1 MNITSYISQSLSLGN
16 GAIIRAS
23 TIQSADFIYLFHL
36 ITFMVRGEELRA
48 RIKDYFTF
56 EKQEL
61 AILIPAI
68 FITAF
73 MFSFKDWGEESFQFW
88 TGLGNLIVV
97 SIIVAVS
104 FFVRFSWQKIY
115 ALKEGYVAQF
125 KGWWAGILV
134 ALVLT
139 LVTNGRA
146 PLVLIGGVVSSLMIR
161 HRLGEFRYGFSY
173 LDNAKISYHGIIAN
187 IHLAVLF
194 SIGLYFFPENYFFS
208 KGLLFNWIMALCAVF
223 PLPQLDGL
231 NIYFGSRSLYYFA
244 VAIVAVFGI
253 LLLTQTQIG
262 LILAVFIISVG
273 DIITMLIEP

>member
-1 MNITSYISQSLSLGN
+1 
-16 GAIIRAS
+16 
-23 TIQSADFIYLFHL
+23 
-36 ITFMVRGEELRA
+36 MVRGEELRA

-61 AILIPAI
+61 TILIPAI

-73 MFSFKDWGEESFQFW
+73 MFSFRDWGEESFQFW
-88 TGLGNLIVV
+88 AGLGNLIVV

-125 KGWWAGILV
+125 KGWWTGILV

-139 LVTNGRA
+139 LVTNGRV

-173 LDNAKISYHGIIAN
+173 LDNAKISFQGVIAN
-187 IHLAVLF
+187 LILALF
-194 SIGLYFFPENYFFS
+194 FAVGLYFFPENYLFS
-208 KGLLFNWIMALCAVF
+208 KGLLFNWIMALCAAF

-231 NIYFGSRSLYYFA
+231 NIYFGSRAYYYVTLA
-244 VAIVAVFGI
+244 LVAIFGI

-262 LILAVFIISVG
+262 LVLAVFITAVAAIVSL
-273 DIITMLIEP
+273 LIEP

>member
-1 MNITSYISQSLSLGN
+1 
-16 GAIIRAS
+16 
-23 TIQSADFIYLFHL
+23 
-36 ITFMVRGEELRA
+36 MVRGEELRA

-61 AILIPAI
+61 TILIPAI

-73 MFSFKDWGEESFQFW
+73 MFSFCDWGTGSCGEEGSFQFW

-104 FFVRFSWQKIY
+104 FFIRFSWQKIY

-125 KGWWAGILV
+125 KGWWTGILV

-139 LVTNGRA
+139 LVTNGRV

-173 LDNAKISYHGIIAN
+173 LDNAKISFQGVIAN
-187 IHLAVLF
+187 LILALF
-194 SIGLYFFPENYFFS
+194 FAVGLYFFPENYLFS
-208 KGLLFNWIMALCAVF
+208 KGLLFNWIMALCAAF

-231 NIYFGSRSLYYFA
+231 NIYFGSRAYYYVTLA
-244 VAIVAVFGI
+244 LVAIFGI

-262 LILAVFIISVG
+262 LVLAVFITAVAAIVSL
-273 DIITMLIEP
+273 LIEP

>member
-1 MNITSYISQSLSLGN
+1 
-16 GAIIRAS
+16 
-23 TIQSADFIYLFHL
+23 
-36 ITFMVRGEELRA
+36 MVRGEELRA

-104 FFVRFSWQKIY
+104 FFVRFSSQKIY

-125 KGWWAGILV
+125 KGWWAGILI

-173 LDNAKISYHGIIAN
+173 LDNAKISYHGVIAN
-187 IHLAVLF
+187 LILALF
-194 SIGLYFFPENYFFS
+194 FAVGLYFFPENYFFS
-208 KGLLFNWIMALCAVF
+208 KGLLFNWIMALCAAF

-231 NIYFGSRSLYYFA
+231 NIYFGSRAYYYVTLA
-244 VAIVAVFGI
+244 LVAIFGI
-253 LLLTQTQIG
+253 LLLTQTKIG
-262 LILAVFIISVG
+262 LVLAVFITAVAAIVG
-273 DIITMLIEP
+273 LLIEP

>member
-1 MNITSYISQSLSLGN
+1 
-16 GAIIRAS
+16 
-23 TIQSADFIYLFHL
+23 
-36 ITFMVRGEELRA
+36 MVRGEELRA

-125 KGWWAGILV
+125 KGWWTGILV

-173 LDNAKISYHGIIAN
+173 LDNAKISFQGVIAN
-187 IHLAVLF
+187 LILALF
-194 SIGLYFFPENYFFS
+194 FAVGLYLFPENYLFS
-208 KGLLFNWIMALCAVF
+208 KGLLFNWIMALCAAF

-231 NIYFGSRSLYYFA
+231 NIYFGSRAYYYVTLA
-244 VAIVAVFGI
+244 LVAIFGI

-262 LILAVFIISVG
+262 LVLAVFITAVAAIVG
-273 DIITMLIEP
+273 LLIEP